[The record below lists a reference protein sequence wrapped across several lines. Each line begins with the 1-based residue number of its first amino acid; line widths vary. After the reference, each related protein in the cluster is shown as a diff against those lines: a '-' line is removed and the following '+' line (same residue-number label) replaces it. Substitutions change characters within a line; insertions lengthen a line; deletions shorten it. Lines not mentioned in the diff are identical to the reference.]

1 MSRTRHRVALAV
13 FSVAVLA
20 GVGTF
25 PASADPFGT
34 GPLTQVSGLSP
45 IGGCDGDTG
54 FTGNPPG
61 FQYVNSEVEP
71 HMMVDPSNP
80 DVMIGAWQQDRW
92 NNGGAEGNV
101 SATSLNGGAT
111 WTLNPVTKTSFCT
124 GGTVAN
130 GGGYERASDP
140 WVAISPDG
148 TAYLMSLVTD
158 TNEGGFDTNP
168 DAMIVSRSTNSG
180 ATWEDPVTLHRD
192 ELPNAFNDKNT
203 ITADPNDSNFVYAV
217 WDRLVSPASGRG
229 SQQAFENSID
239 FAGDIMFAR
248 TTDGGDTWEPAR
260 KIYKAGQ
267 IAQTI
272 GNQIAVVPDDVP
284 EFGGRLINVFTQIRF
299 FKNERQSRGFFIAAI
314 TSDNHGA
321 TWSKQEVL
329 LSDFRRGI
337 VADPDDNAPHRTGD
351 INPEI
356 AVNPDT
362 GAIYVIWQDSRFGS
376 RSSVAFTESLDG
388 GATWSPLIKVNATP
402 APDAGEPAGNTQA
415 FDPMIQV
422 LDDGT
427 IGVFHY
433 DFRNNTDDDGA
444 TTPTDGFV
452 VHCHSGTEDCTDA
465 SSWDEETQVTDV
477 SFDSRQAP
485 VARGFFLGDYV
496 GLGQDGDSF
505 FPFFPI
511 AVDQATNPTDVYV
524 REVSP

>member
-1 MSRTRHRVALAV
+1 
-13 FSVAVLA
+13 
-20 GVGTF
+20 
-25 PASADPFGT
+25 
-34 GPLTQVSGLSP
+34 
-45 IGGCDGDTG
+45 
-54 FTGNPPG
+54 
-61 FQYVNSEVEP
+61 
-71 HMMVDPSNP
+71 
-80 DVMIGAWQQDRW
+80 
-92 NNGGAEGNV
+92 
-101 SATSLNGGAT
+101 
-111 WTLNPVTKTSFCT
+111 
-124 GGTVAN
+124 
-130 GGGYERASDP
+130 
-140 WVAISPDG
+140 
-148 TAYLMSLVTD
+148 
-158 TNEGGFDTNP
+158 
-168 DAMIVSRSTNSG
+168 
-180 ATWEDPVTLHRD
+180 
-192 ELPNAFNDKNT
+192 
-203 ITADPNDSNFVYAV
+203 
-217 WDRLVSPASGRG
+217 
-229 SQQAFENSID
+229 
-239 FAGDIMFAR
+239 
-248 TTDGGDTWEPAR
+248 
-260 KIYKAGQ
+260 
-267 IAQTI
+267 
-272 GNQIAVVPDDVP
+272 
-284 EFGGRLINVFTQIRF
+284 
-299 FKNERQSRGFFIAAI
+299 
-314 TSDNHGA
+314 
-321 TWSKQEVL
+321 
-329 LSDFRRGI
+329 